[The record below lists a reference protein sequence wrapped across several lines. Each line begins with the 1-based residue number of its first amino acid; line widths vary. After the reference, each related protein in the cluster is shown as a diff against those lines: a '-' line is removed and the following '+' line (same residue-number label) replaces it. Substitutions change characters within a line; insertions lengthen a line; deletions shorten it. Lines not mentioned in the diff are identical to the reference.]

1 MDLKLDNLDSQLN
14 VIVGPNARGKTSVL
28 EAISLITHWQSF
40 RTNRSQELIQEGK
53 NELSVTAEI
62 LNPVRCRVVFGVNKD
77 KRLVTM
83 DGKSVGSKSKYDFL
97 GGSVTFCP
105 DDLLMIKSGPD
116 LRRDFLNQL
125 GWSLDSQY
133 SKTLQNFER
142 VLKQRNKLLKAIRDG
157 RFSFEEYSIW
167 TEKFVEA
174 AVPLYEQ
181 RLQLTKTL
189 NRILPQI
196 YKSLFNTPNEEVSVV
211 YDYSLSEHSS
221 ISEALYQKINQLG
234 EAERAVGYSL
244 VGPQRDDILIKL
256 NGLEAKTYASQG
268 QIRGIVIALKIAQL
282 ELTKSYR
289 SWQPVLLLDDIISE
303 LDETRTEALM
313 SYLSS
318 YAGQMFLTTPEAS
331 KVKHFQERF
340 SGFKTI
346 DLTTL
351 KTTER
356 SSELPL
362 DSLLSA

>member
-1 MDLKLDNLDSQLN
+1 MDLKLENLDSQLN

-40 RTNRSQELIQEGK
+40 RTTRSQELIHEGK
-53 NELSVTAEI
+53 NELSVTAEV
-62 LNPVRCRVVFGVNKD
+62 LNPLRCKVIFGVSKE
-77 KRLVTM
+77 KRIVTI
-83 DGKSVGSKSKYDFL
+83 DGKSIPSKSKYDFL

-125 GWSLDSQY
+125 GWSLDPQY
-133 SKTLQNFER
+133 AKVFQNFER
-142 VLKQRNKLLKAIRDG
+142 VLKQRNKLLRAIREG

-167 TEKFVEA
+167 TQKFVEA

-181 RLQLTKTL
+181 RNNLIKTL
-189 NRILPQI
+189 NRFLPQI
-196 YKSLFNTPNEEVSVV
+196 YKSLFNTPHEDVEVI
-211 YDYSLSEHSS
+211 YDHGLIEQVSLSDS
-221 ISEALYQKINQLG
+221 IYQKINQLG

-256 NGLEAKTYASQG
+256 NGLEAKNYASQG

-318 YAGQMFLTTPEAS
+318 YAGQMFLTTPEGS

-346 DLTTL
+346 DLTSL
-351 KTTER
+351 KTNEKA
-356 SSELPL
+356 SEQPL